1 VRAGGEKVAGG
12 AAAAWA
18 GGTAGTGRNL
28 AGMTRS
34 AVPATSF
41 GNRACWTGGL
51 LGSAGPPGTAF
62 NTANRAIS
70 IIRYGSSSSLVSKSC
85 FTRGDRGGGA
95 TALVVVLVVV
105 VVVVGGLVVR
115 LVVRLVVV
123 VVVVVGVVRAVTGLL
138 CGQRAIEL
146 RVGVGVRKAWTP

>member
-1 VRAGGEKVAGG
+1 
-12 AAAAWA
+12 
-18 GGTAGTGRNL
+18 
-28 AGMTRS
+28 
-34 AVPATSF
+34 VPATSF
-41 GNRACWTGGL
+41 GSRACWTGGL

-105 VVVVGGLVVR
+105 VVVVVGLVVR
-115 LVVRLVVV
+115 LV

>member
-1 VRAGGEKVAGG
+1 VAGG
-12 AAAAWA
+12 AAAAAWA

-41 GNRACWTGGL
+41 GSRACWTGGL

-70 IIRYGSSSSLVSKSC
+70 IIRYGSSSSSLASKSC

-105 VVVVGGLVVR
+105 VVVVGLVVR

-123 VVVVVGVVRAVTGLL
+123 VVVGVVRAAAGLL